1 MCQPYLVQHLCHH
14 RPCGRAT
21 RAESLVVLR
30 DGVCDKLPAGA
41 APEGCPYL
49 EPYDEGRR
57 LAFYDAHCSGH
68 CFREGLRALSN
79 TSALLSRDAHQ
90 LAAQQFQACREE
102 GLHGLENVRQHQAY
116 HIRRLEIL
124 AAVGGGAQGRG
135 PVNGGGVA
143 KNGYPHHQPQ
153 QDPRVHEELRRIAA
167 ENLTVRLRSEQMDV
181 AREATARDVAELAS
195 KVAAMHEVIDEMLL
209 SYQYLALVGHSETVA
224 AAEPRGREEEEPR
237 EEVEEEVEE
246 EEEVVE
252 QHHDQHRKRS
262 HDSSTPES
270 EASFATE
277 VRGDGRRDR

>member
-30 DGVCDKLPAGA
+30 DGICDKLPAGA

-90 LAAQQFQACREE
+90 LAAHQFQACREE

-116 HIRRLEIL
+116 HIRRLEML
-124 AAVGGGAQGRG
+124 GAVGGQGRG

-143 KNGYPHHQPQ
+143 KNGYSHHQQ
-153 QDPRVHEELRRIAA
+153 QDPRVEEELRRIAA

-209 SYQYLALVGHSETVA
+209 SYQYLALVGHSESVA
-224 AAEPRGREEEEPR
+224 AAEPQGREDEQAEEA
-237 EEVEEEVEE
+237 EEVEE
-246 EEEVVE
+246 EEVE

-262 HDSSTPES
+262 QDSSTPES
-270 EASFATE
+270 EASYATE
-277 VRGDGRRDR
+277 VRGDARGGR

>member
-1 MCQPYLVQHLCHH
+1 M
-14 RPCGRAT
+14 
-21 RAESLVVLR
+21 VLR
-30 DGVCDKLPAGA
+30 DGICDKLPAGA

-90 LAAQQFQACREE
+90 LAAHQFQACREDS
-102 GLHGLENVRQHQAY
+102 LHGLENVRQHQAY
-116 HIRRLEIL
+116 HIRRLEML
-124 AAVGGGAQGRG
+124 GAAGRGQGRG

-143 KNGYPHHQPQ
+143 KNGYPHHHPQP
-153 QDPRVHEELRRIAA
+153 DPRVDEELRRIAA

-209 SYQYLALVGHSETVA
+209 SYQYLALVGHGESVA
-224 AAEPRGREEEEPR
+224 AADPRGREEEQG
-237 EEVEEEVEE
+237 EEEEEEEEEEVEE
-246 EEEVVE
+246 VGVE
-252 QHHDQHRKRS
+252 QHHGQPRKRS
-262 HDSSTPES
+262 HGSSTPGS

-277 VRGDGRRDR
+277 VRGPPRGDR